1 MRRRTSQSQ
10 EEAAESKDGRGDL
23 LGDRP
28 ALQSCRKHVRWQH
41 GLTVVFIAVAVLVG
55 RHFWQRSRLNEFRNA
70 AQVATESQRWGHLTA
85 VSKMWLEY
93 QPGDPEARFAAG
105 LAAYMRGD
113 ESTAW
118 KMLQPIEPGHQ
129 MFAERCVLMAK
140 MTSDADHLPTVPIEY
155 LKQAIETNPNL
166 TEHRRLLLRQ
176 YGLTFRQQAIAP
188 LINDAVANE
197 SDTPAMYVYLL
208 ASSIVTYSDGETLA
222 RRWAELADDPEPYLV
237 MAYRHAAQAKRLN
250 ETALGTTR
258 KEFDK
263 ETVRLH
269 QRLDDL
275 SKRYPENTE
284 LILEQVEKAFSK
296 GDAEQMRRWLAK
308 VRASSADDPRPW
320 HWKGVMHV
328 MSQEWEQAETALRE
342 SIRQDPFNWIGC
354 HQLGTV
360 LAHQGDIETSERYLE
375 LGALGNQIRREIT
388 DLKSIDQLTPSL
400 LHQMHHYAES
410 AGQHLIAKRLKA
422 LIERGAE

>member
-1 MRRRTSQSQ
+1 MKKHVRPSQRETANAKTTRGDSFSERQALPSRRTQ
-10 EEAAESKDGRGDL
+10 L
-23 LGDRP
+23 
-28 ALQSCRKHVRWQH
+28 RWQH
-41 GLTVVFIAVAVLVG
+41 GLAIVCIALAVLVG
-55 RHFWQRSRLNEFRNA
+55 RHFWQRSRVNEFRNA
-70 AQVATESQRWGHLTA
+70 AQVATESQRWGHLA
-85 VSKMWLEY
+85 SISKMWMEY
-93 QPGDPEARFAAG
+93 RPGDPEARFAAG

-113 ESTAW
+113 ESTARD
-118 KMLQPIEPGHQ
+118 LLEPIEPELP

-140 MTSDADHLPTVPIEY
+140 MTSDAEHLPTVPIEY
-155 LKQAIETNPNL
+155 LKQAIESNPSL

-176 YGLTFRQQAIAP
+176 YGLTFQQQAIAP
-188 LINDAVANE
+188 LVNDAVANE
-197 SDTPAMYVYLL
+197 ADTPAMYVYLL

-222 RRWAELADDPEPYLV
+222 SQWAELADDPEPYLV

-250 ETALGTTR
+250 ETGLDTTR
-258 KEFDK
+258 KEFDE

-284 LILEQVEKAFSK
+284 LILEQVEEASSE
-296 GDAEQMRRWLAK
+296 GDAEGMRRWLAK
-308 VRASSADDPRPW
+308 VRVSSAGDPRPW

-328 MSQEWEQAETALRE
+328 MRQEWEQAEAALRE
-342 SIRQDPFNWIGC
+342 SIRRDPFDWIGC

-360 LAHQGDIETSERYLE
+360 LAHRGDVDASKRYLE

-400 LHQMHHYAES
+400 LHQMHRYAES
-410 AGQHLIAKRLKA
+410 ADQKLIADRLKT
-422 LIERGAE
+422 LIERGVE